1 MGIVLIIFVLVVIIL
16 AGILYFKEGNNLN
29 KNLETVAKILNSN
42 VERSWPLYWFTVKSQ
57 YKERE
62 TQVSGGYSSSGIDV
76 SINFEVKMTPKDI
89 VKKQN
94 ILVLRLAKPTEN
106 TYIKGG
112 KVFYDNNT
120 YAKVASKAIKDES
133 YYIDIFEELRKATA
147 IVEAGSPY
155 YRE

>member
-1 MGIVLIIFVLVVIIL
+1 MISIVLVIFVLVVIIL

-29 KNLETVAKILNSN
+29 KNLETIAIILNSK
-42 VERSWPLYWFTVKSQ
+42 VERSWPLYWFTIKGQ

-62 TQVSGGYSSSGIDV
+62 IQVSGGYSSSGLDI
-76 SINFEVKMTPKDI
+76 SINFEINMTPRDM

-106 TYIKGG
+106 TYIKGRN
-112 KVFYDNNT
+112 VFYNNT
-120 YAKVASKAIKDES
+120 YAKIASKAIKDKS

-147 IVEAGSPY
+147 IVETGSPY